1 MKERKG
7 KSKGDP
13 ACNKQSLYLPKDI
26 LAEMHREARR
36 LDRPL
41 SWVIQHAWR
50 LGRAEIMA
58 SPGDGTTPDPAPPK
72 PRPPITRPLP
82 SPPPTPDPRPRPQPA
97 PPAAAPSGQGSPQAP
112 RIPVFDDFEG
122 HDHRPDD
129 PYHLSSRRFGVF

>member
-7 KSKGDP
+7 KTKGDP
-13 ACNKQSLYLPKDI
+13 LNKKQSLYLPDDV
-26 LAEMHREARR
+26 LDELHREARR

-50 LGRAEIMA
+50 LARAEIMA

-72 PRPPITRPLP
+72 PRPPVTRPLP

-97 PPAAAPSGQGSPQAP
+97 PPAAAPSGLAPPQPP
-112 RIPVFDDFEG
+112 RIPVFDDYEG
-122 HDHRPDD
+122 HDHTDD
-129 PYHLSSRRFGVF
+129 PYHLAGRRFGVF